1 MLSVGK
7 TGTST
12 TQAQTLR
19 QVSQQLASDLGIK
32 DTSVAQSA
40 IELSLGVGAGSVNE
54 KLSALLPLKLG
65 ASGVQRTSNQ
75 IDIATRKAASALQS
89 AGISNVDQVVDSYV
103 KSDEFR
109 QLQNTNR
116 ESAQRIDSSFQRART
131 YRESASADLRSAQ
144 EHRELAQKA
153 QTLSRN
159 LNFNNVVEWNRYL
172 RDIGLEGESDKT
184 TLAAAVPGFLRTGTF
199 VSGRNEEVWFKPYDG
214 QGPSSV
220 ALPSNAYGRQT
231 PSNRSDPDLDRNQD
245 LLMLD
250 RSANDDRV
258 RAAAPRRPLGAAREV
273 AVQAKVDSG
282 VAQIETAVGA
292 AGRQATA
299 GSNTLGRELNE
310 AAENVPITQNLGDQS
325 DGRSAKQRL
334 DRKPPE
340 KTGGATGEW

>member
-1 MLSVGK
+1 VH
-7 TGTST
+7 
-12 TQAQTLR
+12 
-19 QVSQQLASDLGIK
+19 
-32 DTSVAQSA
+32 
-40 IELSLGVGAGSVNE
+40 E

-109 QLQNTNR
+109 QLRNSNR

-172 RDIGLEGESDKT
+172 RNIGLEGESDKT
-184 TLAAAVPGFLRTGTF
+184 TLAAAVSGFLRTGTF

-220 ALPSNAYGRQT
+220 ALTSNAFGRQT
-231 PSNRSDPDLDRNQD
+231 PSNGSDSDLDRNQD
-245 LLMLD
+245 TLMLD

-258 RAAAPRRPLGAAREV
+258 RAAAPRRPLGATRELEVRARL
-273 AVQAKVDSG
+273 DSG
-282 VAQIETAVGA
+282 VAQIETAVGIA
-292 AGRQATA
+292 RRQATT
-299 GSNTLGRELNE
+299 GGNTLGRELNE
-310 AAENVPITQNLGDQS
+310 AAENIPLTQNLGNQS
-325 DGRSAKQRL
+325 DRRSAKQRL

-340 KTGGATGEW
+340 KTGGATGGW

>member
-1 MLSVGK
+1 
-7 TGTST
+7 
-12 TQAQTLR
+12 
-19 QVSQQLASDLGIK
+19 
-32 DTSVAQSA
+32 
-40 IELSLGVGAGSVNE
+40 
-54 KLSALLPLKLG
+54 LKLG
-65 ASGVQRTSNQ
+65 ASGAQRTSNQ

-89 AGISNVDQVVDSYV
+89 TGISNVDQVVDSYV

-109 QLQNTNR
+109 QLQNSNR

-172 RDIGLEGESDKT
+172 RNIGLEGESDKT

-199 VSGRNEEVWFKPYDG
+199 VNGRNEEVWFKPYDG

-220 ALPSNAYGRQT
+220 ALPANAYGPQAPT
-231 PSNRSDPDLDRNQD
+231 DRSAHDLDRSQD

-250 RSANDDRV
+250 RSANDESV
-258 RAAAPRRPLGAAREV
+258 RAVAPRRSAPV
-273 AVQAKVDSG
+273 AGEMKVQGRLDSG
-282 VAQIETAVGA
+282 VAQIETAVGT
-292 AGRQATA
+292 AGRQATV
-299 GSNTLGRELNE
+299 GSNTLGRELND
-310 AAENVPITQNLGDQS
+310 AAENVPITHNFGDQS

-334 DRKPPE
+334 DRKPLE

>member
-1 MLSVGK
+1 
-7 TGTST
+7 
-12 TQAQTLR
+12 
-19 QVSQQLASDLGIK
+19 
-32 DTSVAQSA
+32 
-40 IELSLGVGAGSVNE
+40 LSLGVGAGTVTE

-172 RDIGLEGESDKT
+172 RNIGLESESDKT

-231 PSNRSDPDLDRNQD
+231 PSNRSDPDLDRSQD
-245 LLMLD
+245 SLMLD
-250 RSANDDRV
+250 RSANDERV
-258 RAAAPRRPLGAAREV
+258 RAVAPRWALGVTSEK
-273 AVQAKVDSG
+273 AVQGKVDSG
-282 VAQIETAVGA
+282 VAQIETAIRA
-292 AGRQATA
+292 SGRQATA
-299 GSNTLGRELNE
+299 GRNTLGRELNE
-310 AAENVPITQNLGDQS
+310 AAEDVPITQNLGDQS
-325 DGRSAKQRL
+325 DGRTAKQRL

-340 KTGGATGEW
+340 KTGGATGDW